1 MPRPPIHS
9 HYSYECRVP
18 TKSVP
23 KTWSNARRAGIQ
35 GYFCV
40 QTELSFAQY
49 RKYRTLP
56 LRKTPLVSKMNGL
69 VTRSTRG
76 SEMSISHENMISLEN
91 VRHSALLRQAS
102 GYIELAEFNMTPD
115 QEISKPAQ
123 KLLLNA
129 IQLLDRL
136 SETER
141 SNGNAIVLRAEALRT
156 LGQFSDALPYFQRAV
171 ANTPQSV
178 TSWLGFG
185 WCLKR
190 LGKLQEAITVLT
202 QGIDICGDDPIL
214 AYNLSCYHSL
224 AGNVPA
230 AIEYLT
236 KAITSD
242 DRFRSLTSCES
253 DFDPIRNDPRFV
265 AVIGQPV

>member
-1 MPRPPIHS
+1 MQ
-9 HYSYECRVP
+9 
-18 TKSVP
+18 
-23 KTWSNARRAGIQ
+23 A
-35 GYFCV
+35 F
-40 QTELSFAQY
+40 FACIPNFFILNTVN
-49 RKYRTLP
+49 KRTLT
-56 LRKTPLVSKMNGL
+56 LRNTPLVSTMHGL
-69 VTRSTRG
+69 VTRSIRG
-76 SEMSISHENMISLEN
+76 SEMTVSHENMISLEN

-102 GYIELAEFNMTPD
+102 GYIELAEFNMAPD
-115 QEISKPAQ
+115 EGVSKPAE
-123 KLLLNA
+123 KLLLTA

-136 SETER
+136 SVTEK
-141 SNGNAIVLRAEALRT
+141 SNGNAIALRAEALRA
-156 LGQFSDALPYFQRAV
+156 LCRFSDALPYFQQAV
-171 ANTPQSV
+171 TDNPKSM

-190 LGKLQEAITVLT
+190 LGQLTEAINVLT
-202 QGIDICGDDPIL
+202 QGIDLCNDDPIL

-224 AGNVPA
+224 AGDVPA

-236 KAITSD
+236 KAISSD

>member
-1 MPRPPIHS
+1 ML
-9 HYSYECRVP
+9 
-18 TKSVP
+18 
-23 KTWSNARRAGIQ
+23 NAVKKR
-35 GYFCV
+35 
-40 QTELSFAQY
+40 
-49 RKYRTLP
+49 LP
-56 LRKTPLVSKMNGL
+56 LRKTPLVSKMNEL
-69 VTRSTRG
+69 VTRSIRG
-76 SEMSISHENMISLEN
+76 SEMSVSHKNMISLEN

-115 QEISKPAQ
+115 KEVSKPAQ
-123 KLLLNA
+123 KLLLTA

-136 SETER
+136 SVTEK
-141 SNGNAIVLRAEALRT
+141 SNANAIVLRAEALRA
-156 LGQFSDALPYFQRAV
+156 LCRFSDALPYFQLA
-171 ANTPQSV
+171 AADNPQSI

-190 LGKLQEAITVLT
+190 LGQLPEAINVLT
-202 QGIDICGDDPIL
+202 QGIDVCGNDPIL

-236 KAITSD
+236 KAISSD
-242 DRFRSLTSCES
+242 DRFRSLTNCES